1 MNSQIKLIG
10 LIVLL
15 IISFVIIFIAPIN
28 LGLDL
33 QGGIRLVYEAR
44 ETPTTPLTNEAVLG
58 SLEIVRNR
66 IDSLGVSE
74 PLIQRKGKNQIIVE
88 LPGVKDPARAIAL
101 VGDSAVLEFAPG
113 AFAPS
118 AVKAATKDVELLF
131 GKGARFV
138 SYQYKDKNGGSHDLH
153 YYVAPT
159 MVSGTDLKY
168 AGPST
173 DEYGRPSIAIEFTPE
188 GAAKMFKL
196 TGENIGK
203 PMIVML
209 DGKIISAPT
218 IQSAIGEKGVITGQ
232 FSVQEMTDLIIK
244 LKAGSLPIPLE
255 LIENKVVGPTLGAD
269 SISKS
274 WKAGL
279 LGFLFVAIFMT
290 AYYRIPGLISIGA
303 LLIYTI
309 LDFAILSAMGAT
321 LTLPGIAG
329 FILTI
334 GMAVDANVLIFERI
348 KQEIR
353 RGRSYVEA
361 IPFGFDRAF
370 SSIVDS
376 NVTTIIGAVVLFW
389 LGTGTI
395 KGFAITLI
403 TGVLVSMFSAIVL
416 TRFMIDLTKNA
427 KIFNNHIMVKR

>member
-1 MNSQIKLIG
+1 M
-10 LIVLL
+10 
-15 IISFVIIFIAPIN
+15 ISIAIIFIAPIN

-113 AFAPS
+113 AFAPGEI
-118 AVKAATKDVELLF
+118 KASTKDIELLF

-138 SYQYKDKNGGSHDLH
+138 AYDFKDKNGGVQKLH

-159 MVSGTDLKY
+159 MVTGKDLKY

-188 GAAKMFKL
+188 GSAKMLKL
-196 TGENIGK
+196 TGENVGK
-203 PMIVML
+203 PMIVLL

-218 IQSAIGEKGVITGQ
+218 IQSAIGDKGVITGQ

-269 SISKS
+269 SIAKS
-274 WKAGL
+274 WRAGL
-279 LGFLFVAIFMT
+279 LGFFFVALFMVL
-290 AYYRIPGLISIGA
+290 YYRIPGLISIA
-303 LLIYTI
+303 SLSIYI
-309 LDFAILSAMGAT
+309 IIDFAVLSAMGAT

-348 KQEIR
+348 KEEIR
-353 RGRSYVEA
+353 RGRSYVES

-403 TGVLVSMFSAIVL
+403 TGVLVSMFSAIIL
-416 TRFMIDLTKNA
+416 TRFFMDTTKGL
-427 KIFNNHIMVKR
+427 KIFEQRLMVKR